1 MRVLL
6 VAAARLSANEGSE
19 QSRRYMR
26 SGEPWVIR
34 GNDRYSISDGQYR
47 IVTSRAR
54 PL

>member
-6 VAAARLSANEGSE
+6 VAAALLSANDGSE
-19 QSRRYMR
+19 KSRRYMR
-26 SGEPWVIR
+26 SGQPRVIR

-47 IVTSRAR
+47 ILTSRAR